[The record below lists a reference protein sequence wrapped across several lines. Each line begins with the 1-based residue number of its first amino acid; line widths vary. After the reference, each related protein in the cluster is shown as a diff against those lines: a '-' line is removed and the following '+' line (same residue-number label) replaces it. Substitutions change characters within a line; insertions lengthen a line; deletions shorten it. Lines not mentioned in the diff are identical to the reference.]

1 MNNMITLAEIYKKY
15 TGKSI
20 GFGDK
25 GTEHSYIE
33 VYEEI
38 LKPYRKSKN
47 VLEIGIGQGHSLRMW
62 DEYFSD
68 AKVYGV
74 NTIYEVGLPEMIYSG
89 NHNIKI
95 FDTLELE
102 LVEQEYKGFLFDV
115 IFEDASHLFYDSIAL
130 YNNFKYHVK
139 AGGIYIIEDVND
151 IDTFKKWFDDNVDK
165 TKIVEVIDR
174 REIKNRYDDVLIII
188 KDRL

>member
-1 MNNMITLAEIYKKY
+1 MITLAEIYKKY